1 MTTIALTQ
9 STPAKAKARNALL
22 VASGMLGA
30 LVGLGWAGLQIQP
43 APFPAVS
50 PPPAPPETI
59 PLPTGLPP
67 PVERFYRQVYGEQV
81 PVIKTAVISGRGT
94 MRPVGGITLPARF
107 RFTHVAGR
115 SYRHYF
121 ETTLF
126 GVPVMRV
133 NEYYVEGKGRMELP
147 WGVEDGEKID
157 QGANL
162 SLWAETIATL
172 PAALLTDPRV
182 RWEPIDGVT
191 ALVVVPFG
199 ATEERFV
206 ARFDPTTG
214 RPWLLESMRYKG
226 ATGSK
231 TLWLNESRGWVRLGD
246 YTLPTIG
253 TATWGDDGTP
263 WLVFTIEDVAY
274 NLDVD
279 TSLETKGP

>member
-9 STPAKAKARNALL
+9 STPAKAKARKALL
-22 VASGMLGA
+22 VAGGMLGA

-50 PPPAPPETI
+50 PPPALPETI

-67 PVERFYRQVYGEQV
+67 PVERFYRAIYGEQV
-81 PVIKTAVISGRGT
+81 PLITSAVISGRGT
-94 MRPVGGITLPARF
+94 MRPFAGISFPARF

-133 NEYYVEGKGRMELP
+133 NEYFVEGKGRMELP
-147 WGVEDGEKID
+147 WGVEDGDKID

-172 PAALLTDPRV
+172 PAVLLTDPRV
-182 RWEPIDGVT
+182 RWESIDDVT
-191 ALVVVPFG
+191 ALLVVPFG
-199 ATEERFV
+199 AAEERIV
-206 ARFDPTTG
+206 ARFDSKTG
-214 RPWLLESMRYKG
+214 QLWLLESMRYKG
-226 ATGSK
+226 AAGAK
-231 TLWLNESRGWVRLGD
+231 TLWLNESRGWARLGD

-263 WLVFTIEDVAY
+263 WLMFTIEDVAY

-279 TSLETKGP
+279 TSLTARGP